1 MQYVAVAAAVV
12 GGISSI
18 RQGQAQ
24 QAMYNQ
30 QAQQASAQARSAVL
44 SQRADTLKYKQDGVE
59 VLKNLARNL
68 ATVNARAAAGSVD
81 PFSGSVDNL
90 VTANLEKGVTDFYMT
105 RENQQISK
113 QQAAIL
119 EASGNIQAAQ
129 YQFAGKTAK
138 RQGYMNALAQF
149 GQAYQMGTE
158 LGTFNSS
165 PFGRRTGRPAPIEEK
180 TLDRIG

>member
-30 QAQQASAQARSAVL
+30 QAQQAAIQARSAAL
-44 SQRADTLKYKQDGVE
+44 SQRADTLKYRQDGVE

-68 ATVNARAAAGSVD
+68 GTVNARAAAGSID

-90 VTANLEKGVTDFYMT
+90 VTANLEKGLTDFYT
-105 RENQQISK
+105 SQENKNLSQE
-113 QQAAIL
+113 QAKLI
-119 EASGNIQAAQ
+119 EAGGLIQVAQ
-129 YQFAGKTAK
+129 YQSAGTTAK

-149 GQAYQMGTE
+149 GSAYQMGSE
-158 LGTFNSS
+158 LGVFSSS
-165 PFGRRTGRPAPIEEK
+165 PFGRRTGGPAQIVEQS
-180 TLDRIG
+180 IG